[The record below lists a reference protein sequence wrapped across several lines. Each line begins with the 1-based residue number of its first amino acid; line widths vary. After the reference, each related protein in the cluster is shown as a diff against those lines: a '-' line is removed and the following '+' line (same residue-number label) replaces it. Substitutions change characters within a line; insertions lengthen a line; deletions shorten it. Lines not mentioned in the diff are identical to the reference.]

1 MKRQLRRI
9 NLYILFFFLS
19 GFVFAQSEL
28 VPLHNNIY
36 DFLKRM
42 QVKGIITEY
51 NSSFSPVDRRSV
63 NAWLYKI
70 NQHKEELSRVDKK
83 ILQEMMVEFNL
94 NHTLSDSLT
103 YSLINSP
110 SFWDLFNN
118 SRQKYLYSYLDEN
131 VSFYADGMAS
141 LSNRSFKGDS
151 YNNSILL
158 GEIGLRFRGTLF
170 ENTGY
175 YLRVSNGQQFSG
187 GKNDRIVSASFDPR
201 LSSNVKFLNEKYF
214 DSFEGYLRY
223 TATGSWLAL
232 TIGREAQTY
241 GFGYADKLFLSTN
254 AVPYDFIKLDLNYKS
269 VSYSF
274 SYGNVR
280 GDSLGRVIDS
290 KNVVNNTLNFNF
302 SRIKFGFFET
312 VIIADR
318 GISFTYLNPVS
329 FLVSADFTAQNKNND
344 NTMMGFNFEVLPFN
358 NIALQGG
365 LLIDDL
371 DFKTL
376 FKEKSMRDNKF
387 GFQGGI
393 ILNEF
398 LTIPDMKFTAEYT
411 RINPYVYTHRTNKV
425 SYTHWDLSLGHHLP
439 PNSDEIIV
447 MIDYNFSQ
455 RIKLNGS
462 FAYQRSADGYTV
474 NSKGEITSN
483 NGGDLL
489 RGDGDLI
496 AIPEFLKGNRYNKK
510 TLNFNLYLEPIKQY
524 YISVQYFKVIQNLIY
539 SGKNME
545 NDIFYFTVGFD
556 F

>member
-1 MKRQLRRI
+1 MRLKK
-9 NLYILFFFLS
+9 ILFYALFLLLN
-19 GFVFAQSEL
+19 GVLFAQSEL
-28 VPLHNNIY
+28 VPLRSNIY

-42 QVKGIITEY
+42 QVKGIIKEY
-51 NSSFSPVDRRSV
+51 NSALLPIDLRSA
-63 NAWLYKI
+63 NEWLSKI
-70 NQHKEELSRVDKK
+70 NQHKEELSRVDNK
-83 ILQEMMVEFNL
+83 ILQEMLTEFNL
-94 NHTLSDSLT
+94 NYSLRDSLT

-110 SFWDLFNN
+110 SIIDLFDN
-118 SRQKYLYSYLDEN
+118 SRQKYLYSYRDEN
-131 VSFYADGMAS
+131 VSFFADGIAS
-141 LSNRSFKGDS
+141 LSYRSFKGDS

-175 YLRVSNGQQFSG
+175 YLRVSNGQQLSG
-187 GKNDRIVSASFDPR
+187 GESDRIVSASFDPR

-223 TATGSWLAL
+223 TAAGNWFAL
-232 TIGREAQTY
+232 TIGREAMVY

-254 AVPYDFIKLDLNYKS
+254 TVPYDFIRLDLNYKS
-269 VSYSF
+269 ISYSF
-274 SYGNVR
+274 SYGNVK

-302 SRIKFGFFET
+302 GRVKLGFFET

-318 GISFTYLNPVS
+318 GLSFTYLNPVS

-344 NTMMGFNFEVLPFN
+344 NTMMGFNFEILPFN
-358 NIALQGG
+358 NFALQGS

-393 ILNEF
+393 IMNE
-398 LTIPDMKFTAEYT
+398 LLAIPDLKLTAEYT
-411 RINPYVYTHRTNKV
+411 RINPYVYTHRTNKA
-425 SYTHWDLSLGHHLP
+425 SYTHWNLSLGHHLP

-447 MIDYNFSQ
+447 MLDYNFSQ

-489 RGDGDLI
+489 RGDGDLL
-496 AIPEFLKGNRYNKK
+496 AIPEFLKGDRYDKK
-510 TLNFNLYLEPIKQY
+510 TFSANLYIEPIKQCYVSLHYSRIIRKLY
-524 YISVQYFKVIQNLIY
+524 YAGKT
-539 SGKNME
+539 SG
-545 NDIFYFTVGFD
+545 DDLFYLTLSFD
-556 F
+556 Y